1 MKYVRLDV
9 DGQTVEVPEG
19 ASVAAAVATLDR
31 CTRRSVLGGWRAP
44 VCGMGMCFEC
54 RVCVDGVTHM
64 RSCLK
69 LAREGMQV
77 ITGG

>member
-1 MKYVRLDV
+1 MNYVRLDV
-9 DGQTVEVPEG
+9 DGQMVEVLEG

-31 CTRRSVLGGWRAP
+31 CTRRSVQGEWRAP
-44 VCGMGMCFEC
+44 VCGMGLCFEC
-54 RVCVDGVTHM
+54 RVSVDGVTHV
-64 RSCLK
+64 RSCLT